1 MYQYVFVSGE
11 ERPSDSGCVVSLTTS
26 TDVSQFWSLRGL
38 PGDRRCLPDV
48 TDLSVCV
55 LSLLNVQ
62 WNSSCRHYSS
72 TYLMYVNYVFKI
84 KSDWML
90 VLWDHLTWT
99 QSHTRAWED
108 QDWQEDWR
116 AVLKLWTEVAGFVL
130 VAYVFFFFSLSVLF
144 VMLSPFHISWASP
157 PLWSF
162 SSHSQMTDCSDS
174 NVRCLV
180 RINVICQ
187 KTTRSEFFFPL
198 SVLAVNIIT
207 GGLFVQVLFVGF
219 PQF

>member
-157 PLWSF
+157 PSGVLVAILKWRTVAIL
-162 SSHSQMTDCSDS
+162 MSDAWW
-174 NVRCLV
+174 
-180 RINVICQ
+180 
-187 KTTRSEFFFPL
+187 E
-198 SVLAVNIIT
+198 
-207 GGLFVQVLFVGF
+207 
-219 PQF
+219 

>member
-1 MYQYVFVSGE
+1 MGPPYLNA
-11 ERPSDSGCVVSLTTS
+11 VSLE
-26 TDVSQFWSLRGL
+26 SLRG
-38 PGDRRCLPDV
+38 PGLAGRL
-48 TDLSVCV
+48 T
-55 LSLLNVQ
+55 
-62 WNSSCRHYSS
+62 SS
-72 TYLMYVNYVFKI
+72 I
-84 KSDWML
+84 KALDGGGRLCFSGL
-90 VLWDHLTWT
+90 
-99 QSHTRAWED
+99 R
-108 QDWQEDWR
+108 
-116 AVLKLWTEVAGFVL
+116 
-130 VAYVFFFFSLSVLF
+130 FFFFLSLCSVCYA
-144 VMLSPFHISWASP
+144 VPVPHILGVP